1 MTDDVVENSHF
12 SYVEMTGLAL
22 QGSDQV
28 KLSVLLDKGGKWI
41 AELGL
46 IEYYLGVEIEFEGQR
61 IRNEGEGRRTG
72 FGKVPQIF

>member
-28 KLSVLLDKGGKWI
+28 KLSVFLDKGGKWI

-46 IEYYLGVEIEFEGQR
+46 IEYLFGGRNR
-61 IRNEGEGRRTG
+61 I
-72 FGKVPQIF
+72 